1 VTQRDSVATMFRGE
15 AAPGRENEETTP
27 GRGNEETTLVALTQ
41 ILLGQKMNKTHV
53 VDSTAI
59 NEW

>member
-1 VTQRDSVATMFRGE
+1 MFRGE

-27 GRGNEETTLVALTQ
+27 GRENEETTLVALTQ

>member
-1 VTQRDSVATMFRGE
+1 VTQRDSVATLFRGE
-15 AAPGRENEETTP
+15 AAPGK
-27 GRGNEETTLVALTQ
+27 GNEETTLVALTQ

-53 VDSTAI
+53 VNSTAI